1 MSNLGTVLS
10 GISALTS
17 GGALPVANFASY
29 LMTGQGLANHLPFI
43 GPITQAAGNKL
54 DAALQYE
61 MGRDRGTPPPVT
73 ITPTV
78 RAMNEGEQAMAD
90 QAMKQLRTFREGGN
104 VDMGMTRAQL
114 EEQIRGFAN
123 GGTPDPFQGYLTP
136 APPATGLPNP
146 SPFRGYLEPAT
157 ETEQERIDRLR
168 KQAEEIIAKRQQEA
182 LDAQREKRDEAFTY
196 GMERYKKQLAPLL
209 SSSPRPTLFDLASD
223 LGAAMLAAP
232 ADAGAFRSAGTGFAA
247 FNERL
252 RAHRQEKRQ
261 VDQQVALKAFELAK
275 TDEKE
280 AQDYLNQFSLKR
292 LEIANRTPKYE
303 TYEYDYTD
311 PTTGKVERRTTTI
324 NENSPADMA
333 LVLGGTDSQGRPIP
347 PELPNAVQ
355 VKTPDVALS
364 MGSQSKFADEQGK
377 ALSKS
382 LTDMRTDYDAGVEQS
397 RLIDMMN
404 VIVNRLDDNVG
415 LLEQKTLGPRKILD
429 ELGIRADPNISDQ
442 ELLNTLGTRIAMQLI
457 GDTKGA
463 ITEMEMRLFI
473 AASPGLASSKEGLIA
488 QADYL
493 NRIARLNQK
502 LFEDYNNDLDL
513 ADEMNAARD
522 DAERNRIYNQWRA
535 RWQRQPENQFLSSDE
550 LSQLRGFA
558 AAEPEAASA
567 YRIKFGGEGKFE
579 TQDATGQGY

>member
-1 MSNLGTVLS
+1 MGNNNRRALNMS
-10 GISALTS
+10 
-17 GGALPVANFASY
+17 
-29 LMTGQGLANHLPFI
+29 
-43 GPITQAAGNKL
+43 
-54 DAALQYE
+54 
-61 MGRDRGTPPPVT
+61 
-73 ITPTV
+73 
-78 RAMNEGEQAMAD
+78 
-90 QAMKQLRTFREGGN
+90 
-104 VDMGMTRAQL
+104 MTRAQL

-136 APPATGLPNP
+136 APPAAGLPNP
-146 SPFRGYLEPAT
+146 SPFRGYLEPET

-168 KQAEEIIAKRQQEA
+168 KQAEEIISKRQQEA
-182 LDAQREKRDEAFTY
+182 LDTQREKRDEAFSY

-209 SSSPRPTLFDLASD
+209 SSSSRPTLFDLASD

-252 RAHRQEKRQ
+252 RTHRQEKRQ

-292 LEIANRTPKYE
+292 LEMANRTPKYE

-311 PTTGKVERRTTTI
+311 PATGKVERRTTTI

-333 LVLGGTDSQGRPIP
+333 LVLGGTDSQGRPIA
-347 PELPNAVQ
+347 PELLNAVQ
-355 VKTPDVALS
+355 VKTPGVALS
-364 MGSQSKFADEQGK
+364 MGSQSKFGDEEGK

-382 LTDMRTDYDAGVEQS
+382 LTEMRTSYDAGVEQS

-429 ELGIRADPNISDQ
+429 ELGIRADPEISDQ

-473 AASPGLASSKEGLIA
+473 SASPGLASSKEGLIA

-502 LFEDYNNDLDL
+502 LFEDYNNDDDL
-513 ADEMNAARD
+513 AERMYSARD
-522 DAERNRIYNQWRA
+522 DAERNRIYNQWSA
-535 RWQRQPENQFLSSDE
+535 NWQRQPENQFLSPDE

-558 AAEPEAASA
+558 AAEPKAASA
-567 YRIKFGGEGKFE
+567 YRIKFGGEGNFE
-579 TQDATGQGY
+579 DQDATGQGY